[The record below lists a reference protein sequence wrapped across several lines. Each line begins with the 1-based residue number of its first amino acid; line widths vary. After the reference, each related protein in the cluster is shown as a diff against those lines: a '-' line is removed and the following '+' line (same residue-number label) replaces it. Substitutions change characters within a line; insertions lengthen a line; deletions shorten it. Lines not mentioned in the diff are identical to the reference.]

1 MGQVSQRSLLDD
13 TLTLCSSMNPYM
25 NLQKIQ
31 EVVRN
36 KSRLKK
42 VAAEKR
48 LKSQQQPRKRFDN
61 EMYKRVKAEVEEGMG
76 SSPERN

>member
-1 MGQVSQRSLLDD
+1 
-13 TLTLCSSMNPYM
+13 MNPYM

-36 KSRLKK
+36 KSRLR
-42 VAAEKR
+42 VAADKR
-48 LKSQQQPRKRFDN
+48 QKSEQRPRNRFDN

>member
-1 MGQVSQRSLLDD
+1 
-13 TLTLCSSMNPYM
+13 MNPYM
-25 NLQKIQ
+25 NLQRIQ
-31 EVVRN
+31 EVVRT

-42 VAAEKR
+42 AAAEKR
-48 LKSQQQPRKRFDN
+48 LKSQQERPRKRFDN